1 MEQVVPEKW
10 HCIECHRNVI
20 CKADTLAVLGWR
32 FFALGPKCPEC
43 QEKEKTD
50 RRKYFKD
57 SSHTRVTLSSF
68 DQDQLALKNN
78 FKPEILFMILPYT
91 DSP

>member
-1 MEQVVPEKW
+1 MEQVKAEKW

-43 QEKEKTD
+43 QEKEKKD
-50 RRKYFKD
+50 RLGYSEGPSK
-57 SSHTRVTLSSF
+57 TRVVPAGL
-68 DQDQLALKNN
+68 D
-78 FKPEILFMILPYT
+78 
-91 DSP
+91 

>member
-1 MEQVVPEKW
+1 MEKVKAEKW

-43 QEKEKTD
+43 QEKEKKD
-50 RRKYFKD
+50 RLEYSEV
-57 SSHTRVTLSSF
+57 SSKTKVVLTRL
-68 DQDQLALKNN
+68 D
-78 FKPEILFMILPYT
+78 
-91 DSP
+91 

>member
-32 FFALGPKCPEC
+32 FSRLGQNALNAKKKKRQIDGNILRIHLILGLP
-43 QEKEKTD
+43 
-50 RRKYFKD
+50 Y
-57 SSHTRVTLSSF
+57 
-68 DQDQLALKNN
+68 LALIRINWR
-78 FKPEILFMILPYT
+78 
-91 DSP
+91 